1 MHNTSHQ
8 FREDVLH
15 GVSDDRDELGLA
27 QSACRFQSHQIAAR
41 AEPKHGRLRRLRLI
55 GVHSSPLPK
64 GKRPE
69 KKAVIAHPD
78 GCGAALGSGRLAA
91 SGKPSR
97 VRRMASSAPMAR
109 RRGFDNG
116 SNVGVEVS
124 GPFGAE
130 AIGDFP
136 EDDTGTQR
144 LFGAVV
150 SWRNSTV
157 GEEDEHVSSASLDDE
172 LQLLAGLMGRCD
184 AH

>member
-1 MHNTSHQ
+1 VGTQSMSRSSH
-8 FREDVLH
+8 
-15 GVSDDRDELGLA
+15 
-27 QSACRFQSHQIAAR
+27 
-41 AEPKHGRLRRLRLI
+41 
-55 GVHSSPLPK
+55 
-64 GKRPE
+64 
-69 KKAVIAHPD
+69 
-78 GCGAALGSGRLAA
+78 
-91 SGKPSR
+91 SR
-97 VRRMASSAPMAR
+97 VVGSLQWTSSHTISTGCCA
-109 RRGFDNG
+109 GFDNG